1 MGLELKNIS
10 LVEGGEDW
18 ISDVSVTFGTGI
30 SVLVGPNL
38 AGKTTLMRI
47 IAGLT
52 KPTTGTIELNGV
64 DITETNVRDRSVS
77 FVYQQFINYPAFSVF
92 DNIASPLKV
101 SPEKPSKDEIAAR
114 VEELAKLLGLT
125 PFLKRKPS
133 ELSGG
138 QQQRVAIARALA
150 RKSDLVLLDE
160 PLANLDY
167 KLREQLRDELQ
178 DIFSEADNVVL
189 YSTAEPSEALDF
201 ANHTVAMFQGRVEQ
215 EGIALDLYRNPA
227 KVTVAQALSDPP
239 INLVSSTFSGGTVS
253 FGSVKAAF
261 TDPSLQ
267 EGHQFTLGIQPHRI
281 HLVRSSPSDIEFSA
295 SVQLAEVTGSITY
308 IHATLDTGE
317 YVVIELDGAH
327 PMEPDSTVTG
337 FFPTSELYGFDTD
350 SGSTL
355 FVPKVTVK

>member
-1 MGLELKNIS
+1 MGLELNNIS
-10 LVEGGEDW
+10 LVEGGENW
-18 ISDVSVTFGTGI
+18 ISDVTVTFGAGI
-30 SVLVGPNL
+30 NVLVGPNL

-52 KPTTGTIELNGV
+52 TPTSGTIRLNGQ
-64 DITETNVRDRSVS
+64 DITQTNVRDRSVS

-101 SPEKPSKDEIAAR
+101 SSEKPSKEQIAAR
-114 VEELAKLLGLT
+114 VEELAELLGLT

-167 KLREQLRDELQ
+167 KLREQLREELQ
-178 DIFSEADNVVL
+178 EIFASADNVVL

-201 ANHTVAMFQGRVEQ
+201 ATTTVAMFQGRVEQ
-215 EGIALDLYRNPA
+215 VGPALDLYRNPQ

-239 INLVSSTFSGGTVS
+239 INLVSSSVSGGSVS
-253 FGSVKAAF
+253 FGTTTVPFKDS
-261 TDPSLQ
+261 SLR
-267 EGHQFTLGIQPHRI
+267 EGQSFTLGLQPHRI
-281 HLVRSSPSDIEFSA
+281 HLSRSGPSDAEFTGV
-295 SVQLAEVTGSITY
+295 VQLAEVTGSITY
-308 IHATLDTGE
+308 VHLTLATGE

-327 PMEPDSTVTG
+327 PMDPDSSVTG
-337 FFPTSELYGFDTD
+337 YFSTSDLYGFDAE
-350 SGSTL
+350 SGATL
-355 FVPKVTVK
+355 FVPKVSVK